1 MRLAKRNGPLQFTQ
15 AQHFD
20 STCNIAI
27 VYCETAFLRLMSLV
41 SNIFNTSLGRKY
53 LMALTGAG
61 LFGFVLMHLLGN
73 LTFFA
78 GPAAINEY
86 AAKLHSLGPL
96 LWFAR
101 IGLLAMAA
109 THIWAAVKLSSEN
122 KKARLVRYE
131 GAVEPVDALRK
142 NQIVSRYA
150 SRTMIYSGL
159 IIAAFAF
166 YHLAHYTWK
175 VPQINGV
182 DEDFETFYVHE
193 EDAGKNQVAF
203 KTPLPEG
210 QGEEGKNAVDVH
222 RMVKTGFS
230 VWWVSAFYVV
240 AVGLLCVHLS
250 HGLSAMFQS
259 LGIKPRG
266 SEKLIN
272 RFACTAAWLLFIGYI
287 SIPLGVL
294 LGYGE

>member
-1 MRLAKRNGPLQFTQ
+1 
-15 AQHFD
+15 
-20 STCNIAI
+20 
-27 VYCETAFLRLMSLV
+27 MSLV
-41 SNIFNTSLGRKY
+41 RNIFNTSLGRKY

-61 LFGFVLMHLLGN
+61 LFGFVVMHLLGN
-73 LTFFA
+73 LTFFV

-96 LWFAR
+96 LWVAR
-101 IGLLAMAA
+101 IGLLAMVAI
-109 THIWAAVKLSSEN
+109 HIWAAIKLSSEN
-122 KKARLVRYE
+122 KKARQVRYE
-131 GAVEPVDALRK
+131 GAVDPVDAHRK

-159 IIAAFAF
+159 IIAAFAI

-193 EDAGKNQVAF
+193 KDAGLNQLAF
-203 KTPLPEG
+203 ETPLPEG
-210 QGEEGKNAVDVH
+210 KGEEGKNAVDVH
-222 RMVKTGFS
+222 RMVQTGFS
-230 VWWVSAFYVV
+230 VWWVSVFYVF

-259 LGIKPRG
+259 LGIKTRA

-272 RFACTAAWLLFIGYI
+272 RFACAFAWLLFIGYI

-294 LGYGE
+294 FGYGE

>member
-1 MRLAKRNGPLQFTQ
+1 
-15 AQHFD
+15 
-20 STCNIAI
+20 
-27 VYCETAFLRLMSLV
+27 MSLAH
-41 SNIFNTSLGRKY
+41 NIFNSSLGRKY

-61 LFGFVLMHLLGN
+61 LFGFVVMHMLGN
-73 LTFFA
+73 LTIFA

-96 LWFAR
+96 LWVAR
-101 IGLLAMAA
+101 IGLLVMAA
-109 THIWAAVKLSSEN
+109 IHIWAAVKLSSEN
-122 KKARLVRYE
+122 KKARQVRYE
-131 GAVEPVDALRK
+131 GAVEPVDAHRK

-193 EDAGKNQVAF
+193 KDAENNQVAF
-203 KTPLPEG
+203 ETPLPEG
-210 QGEEGKNAVDVH
+210 KGEEGKNAVDVY
-222 RMVKTGFS
+222 RMVKTGFG
-230 VWWVSAFYVV
+230 VWWVSVFYVV

-259 LGIKPRG
+259 LGFKTK
-266 SEKLIN
+266 STEKLIN
-272 RFACTAAWLLFIGYI
+272 RFACTASWLLFIGYV
-287 SIPLGVL
+287 SVPLAVL
-294 LGYGE
+294 FGLFK